1 MKLTLKKS
9 QNLSETLLRELGIR
23 IYYDIGGRCGHY
35 AVSGEALANAIGI
48 PDWQLTAK
56 VGVYHNYLGGGIK
69 GALIET
75 EFSKVSDDKA
85 KTIVQNVIN
94 WCRQRFEDLEAEMYE
109 DDDSDETDWDRE
121 ATLAARNAGITSAY

>member
-9 QNLSETLLRELGIR
+9 QNLSETLLQELGIR
-23 IYYDIGGRCGHY
+23 SFWEVGGKCGHY
-35 AVSGEALANAIGI
+35 AVNGEDLANAIGI
-48 PDWQLTAK
+48 PDWQLTPK

-75 EFSKVSDDKA
+75 EYHKVTNAKA
-85 KTIVQNVIN
+85 AAIVENVIK
-94 WCRQRFEDLEAEMYE
+94 WCRQRFEEIEAEMY
-109 DDDSDETDWDRE
+109 DDDDAETNWERE